1 MNHRKKNKLLVVT
14 IIYCL
19 HNIYLLVFFR
29 SGDKNIPPKEINKST
44 ETEKTNMDINETVT
58 VTEPESVKETVTIL
72 AVIDIFLLVVATF
85 LNFLAMMLQ
94 ISTLKRRNLS
104 SQSVLLIHLN
114 GVAFTNIFVN
124 GWAVAIHGFK
134 SKFGLGKERAFVVI
148 YTTAHMAYILN
159 LIFLTLDRL
168 LYVLLKLN
176 YKKYIKTYV
185 LILSVS
191 LIWILS
197 IAFGFF
203 LKYGKYDRAKFFE
216 YSHHVY
222 NGFTTAF
229 AAVAYIIIIAEV
241 LISSKVSGAS
251 SNDSLKRIRKFLLP
265 FLIVMTFFLFTYL
278 PGIITA
284 HINLGDRQKILIVG
298 LIGVNILNII
308 SDPLIYIF
316 LQPKIKRQFNKYMN
330 KYLHCWKK
338 TNVIR
343 KDATTIS
350 NPGIEMN

>member
-1 MNHRKKNKLLVVT
+1 
-14 IIYCL
+14 
-19 HNIYLLVFFR
+19 
-29 SGDKNIPPKEINKST
+29 
-44 ETEKTNMDINETVT
+44 MDINQTVI
-58 VTEPESVKETVTIL
+58 IL
-72 AVIDIFLLVVATF
+72 AGIDIFLLVMATF

-94 ISTLKRRNLS
+94 ISTLNRRKLS
-104 SQSVLLIHLN
+104 NQSILLIHLN

-134 SKFGLGKERAFVVI
+134 SRFGIADRVFVVV
-148 YTTAHMAYILN
+148 YTTAHISYILN

-168 LYVLLKLN
+168 LYVLLKLS
-176 YKKYIKTYV
+176 YKKYMKTYLLV
-185 LILSVS
+185 TSIS

-197 IAFGFF
+197 ISFGLF
-203 LKYGKYDRAKFFE
+203 LKYGKYNRATFFK

-222 NGFTTAF
+222 NGFTTTF
-229 AAVAYIIIIAEV
+229 AAVAYMIIIAQV
-241 LISSKVSGAS
+241 LISSKISGAS
-251 SNDSLKRIRKFLLP
+251 WENNRKKIRKFLLP
-265 FLIVMTFFLFTYL
+265 FLIVMSFFLFTYL

-308 SDPLIYIF
+308 SDPLCYIF
-316 LQPKIKRQFNKYMN
+316 LQPKIIRQLKKYIN

-338 TNVIR
+338 TNVIH

-350 NPGIEMN
+350 NPGFEMN